1 MIPKETVDRIFDTAR
16 IDEVVGEFVSL
27 KKRGS
32 NMIGLCPFHNEKTP
46 SFNVSPARGIYK
58 CFGCGKGGNSV
69 NFVMEHE
76 HITYPEA
83 LKWLA
88 KKYNIEIEEEEQSTE
103 QQARDNERESLFLV
117 SAFAQKHY
125 TKNLHETEE
134 GKAIGLSYFKERGF
148 RADIIEKFQLGYSPD
163 TWRDLTDAAIA
174 AGYKLEYLVKAGL
187 TIQNEEDKEKYFDRF
202 KGRIIFPV
210 HNPSGRV
217 IAFGGRTLKTDK
229 KIAKYI
235 NSPETEIYHKSN
247 VLYGLY
253 FAKKQIIAEDVCYL
267 VEGYTDVTSMHQA
280 GIENVVA
287 SSGTSL
293 TVEQIRLIRRYT
305 NNITI
310 LYDGDPAGIKASF
323 RGIDLILEEGM
334 NVRVLLFPD
343 NDDPDSYSKKVSS
356 EALKEFIREN
366 TKDFI
371 RFKTELLSIEVGNDP
386 IKKAGLIR
394 DIVESIAKIPDAITR
409 SVYVKECSRIL
420 DIDEQTLLNELNKHR
435 RQKSESKKK
444 SEPSENITIK
454 KPENEL
460 FEDKNRE
467 IQFLYYEPAF
477 KRGIPQEREIIRL
490 LLMYGNEEVLMEGH
504 DEDGKSTEIMTRVS
518 DIILQELDV
527 DNIHFNHIVYE
538 RFLQTYRDKY
548 NVGKVPTADF
558 FIRSEDADISMIA
571 TDIIFSP
578 FTVHSWEKEF
588 FLSLSKEFPLQS
600 NPYTLHDW
608 ERHGIY
614 VQEENKSLKR
624 ACQDAVYLLKLRKV
638 EFMLRDLLNSI
649 KNWEQEKQKLL
660 QEGSI
665 EDAKIRQEI
674 TRKLESILQEG
685 ADNDKKINQHL
696 ENITQENKQ
705 TQIIEYLERLL
716 QEMVSLD
723 KARVTY
729 AGLLKLAL

>member
-88 KKYNIEIEEEEQSTE
+88 KKYNIEIQEEEVSTE
-103 QQARDNERESLFLV
+103 QQERDNERESLFVV

-148 RADIIEKFQLGYSPD
+148 RPDIIEKFQLGYSPD
-163 TWRDLTDAAIA
+163 TWKDLTDAAMA

-187 TIQNEEDKEKYFDRF
+187 TIQNDEDKEKYFDRF

-356 EALKEFIREN
+356 EALKQFIREN

-371 RFKTELLSIEVGNDP
+371 RFKTELLSVDVQGDP

-394 DIVESIAKIPDAITR
+394 DIVESIALIPDAITR
-409 SVYVKECSRIL
+409 SVFVKDCSRIL
-420 DIDEQTLLNELNKHR
+420 DIEEQTLLNELNKF
-435 RQKSESKKK
+435 RQNNFQKKK
-444 SEPSENITIK
+444 GHKTETPAEQNFVPDIYA
-454 KPENEL
+454 KPEEKVSL
-460 FEDKNRE
+460 DQQTGTEF
-467 IQFLYYEPAF
+467 
-477 KRGIPQEREIIRL
+477 QEREIVRL
-490 LLMYGNEEVLMEGH
+490 LLNYGQSPVMGEGADEEGKPMEI
-504 DEDGKSTEIMTRVS
+504 EVT
-518 DIILQELDV
+518 
-527 DNIHFNHIVYE
+527 F
-538 RFLQTYRDKY
+538 
-548 NVGKVPTADF
+548 ADF
-558 FIRSEDADISMIA
+558 LMNELEHDQLKFENAIYQKILD
-571 TDIIFSP
+571 
-578 FTVHSWEKEF
+578 EF
-588 FLSLSKEFPLQS
+588 KKHIDHGNIPDLNYFVNYPEREVSQAVIDLVTIPYQLS
-600 NPYTLHDW
+600 DW
-608 ERHGIY
+608 QKHAIY
-614 VQEENKSLKR
+614 VTTESMVLKH
-624 ACQDAVYLLKLRKV
+624 AAHHAANSLKLRSIELMITDRRKQIRELEDKK
-638 EFMLRDLLNSI
+638 EFENMMIVLSELKAL
-649 KNWEQEKQKLL
+649 
-660 QEGSI
+660 
-665 EDAKIRQEI
+665 EDAKKHFSALLGRVVIR
-674 TRKLESILQEG
+674 
-685 ADNDKKINQHL
+685 
-696 ENITQENKQ
+696 
-705 TQIIEYLERLL
+705 
-716 QEMVSLD
+716 
-723 KARVTY
+723 
-729 AGLLKLAL
+729 

>member
-1 MIPKETVDRIFDTAR
+1 MIPKETVDRIFDLAR

-27 KKRGS
+27 KKRGA
-32 NMIGLCPFHNEKTP
+32 NMIGLCPFHNEKSP

-69 NFVMEHE
+69 NFIMEHE
-76 HITYPEA
+76 HISYPEA
-83 LKWLA
+83 LRWLA
-88 KKYNIEIEEEEQSTE
+88 KKYNVEIEEEEQSPE
-103 QQARDNERESLFLV
+103 QAARDNERESLFIV

-125 TKNLHETEE
+125 SKNLHETEE
-134 GKAIGLSYFKERGF
+134 GKAIGLSYFRERGF
-148 RADIIEKFQLGYSPD
+148 RPDIIEKFQLGYSPD
-163 TWRDLTDAAIA
+163 TWRDMTDAAIA

-202 KGRIIFPV
+202 KGRVIFPV
-210 HNPSGRV
+210 HNASGRV

-356 EALKEFIREN
+356 EALKDFIRSN

-371 RFKTELLSIEVGNDP
+371 RFKTELLSLDVAGDP

-394 DIVESIAKIPDAITR
+394 DIVESIALIPDAITR
-409 SVYVKECSRIL
+409 SVFVKDCSRIL
-420 DIDEQTLLNELNKHR
+420 DIEEQTLLNELNKQR
-435 RQKSESKKK
+435 RKQFEKKK
-444 SEPSENITIK
+444 DETGKQKQETVNPETGFVPDIAA
-454 KPENEL
+454 KPEEKASL
-460 FEDKNRE
+460 DQQTRTEF
-467 IQFLYYEPAF
+467 
-477 KRGIPQEREIIRL
+477 QEREIIRL
-490 LLMYGNEEVLMEGH
+490 LLNYAQQPVKAETEDDEGRPLEIEVTFAEFILNELEH
-504 DEDGKSTEIMTRVS
+504 DQIQFEDPVYNK
-518 DIILQELDV
+518 ILNEFRL
-527 DNIHFNHIVYE
+527 H
-538 RFLQTYRDKY
+538 
-548 NVGKVPTADF
+548 VGKGTIPDLNYFVNF
-558 FIRSEDADISMIA
+558 EEKEISQASIDLV
-571 TDIIFSP
+571 TIQHQLSD
-578 FTVHSWEKEF
+578 WEKHF
-588 FLSLSKEFPLQS
+588 
-600 NPYTLHDW
+600 
-608 ERHGIY
+608 IY
-614 VQEENKSLKR
+614 VQTENMMLRSAALH
-624 ACQDAVYLLKLRKV
+624 ATHSLKLR
-638 EFMLRDLLNSI
+638 
-649 KNWEQEKQKLL
+649 
-660 QEGSI
+660 SI
-665 EDAKIRQEI
+665 ELMINEKRKSIRELEDKQQFDDMLIVLSELRSLEEAKKHFSSLLGRVVIR
-674 TRKLESILQEG
+674 
-685 ADNDKKINQHL
+685 
-696 ENITQENKQ
+696 
-705 TQIIEYLERLL
+705 
-716 QEMVSLD
+716 
-723 KARVTY
+723 
-729 AGLLKLAL
+729 

>member
-88 KKYNIEIEEEEQSTE
+88 KKYNIEIQEEEQSTE
-103 QQARDNERESLFLV
+103 QQERDNERESLFVV
-117 SAFAQKHY
+117 SSFAQKHY

-148 RADIIEKFQLGYSPD
+148 RPDIIEKFQLGYSPD
-163 TWRDLTDAAIA
+163 TWRDLTDAAMA

-253 FAKKQIIAEDVCYL
+253 FAKKEIIAQDVCYL

-356 EALKEFIREN
+356 EELKQFIREN

-371 RFKTELLSIEVGNDP
+371 RFKTELLSVDVGNDP
-386 IKKAGLIR
+386 IRKAGLIR
-394 DIVESIAKIPDAITR
+394 DIVESIALIPDAITR
-409 SVYVKECSRIL
+409 SVFVKDCSRIL
-420 DIDEQTLLNELNKHR
+420 DIEEVTLLNELNKF
-435 RQKSESKKK
+435 RQKNFQKKK
-444 SEPSENITIK
+444 DEHSRQRSDIPVDTNFVPDISAR
-454 KPENEL
+454 PEEKVSL
-460 FEDKNRE
+460 DEQTGTE
-467 IQFLYYEPAF
+467 Y
-477 KRGIPQEREIIRL
+477 QEREIIRL
-490 LLMYGNEEVLMEGH
+490 LLNYGQQPVRAAGEDEEGKPMDIEVTFADFLMNELEH
-504 DEDGKSTEIMTRVS
+504 DQMKFEQPVYDK
-518 DIILQELDV
+518 ILIE
-527 DNIHFNHIVYE
+527 FKNHIAHGNIPDLNYFVNYPE
-538 RFLQTYRDKY
+538 REVSQTAIDLVSIPYQ
-548 NVGKVPTADF
+548 
-558 FIRSEDADISMIA
+558 
-571 TDIIFSP
+571 
-578 FTVHSWEKEF
+578 
-588 FLSLSKEFPLQS
+588 LS
-600 NPYTLHDW
+600 DW
-608 ERHGIY
+608 LKHEIY
-614 VQEENKSLKR
+614 VTTESMVLKR
-624 ACQDAVYLLKLRKV
+624 AALHAVHSIKLRSIELMINERRKQIREIEEKK
-638 EFMLRDLLNSI
+638 EFENMMIVLSEI
-649 KNWEQEKQKLL
+649 KAL
-660 QEGSI
+660 
-665 EDAKIRQEI
+665 EDAKRHFSALLGRVIIR
-674 TRKLESILQEG
+674 
-685 ADNDKKINQHL
+685 
-696 ENITQENKQ
+696 
-705 TQIIEYLERLL
+705 
-716 QEMVSLD
+716 
-723 KARVTY
+723 
-729 AGLLKLAL
+729 

>member
-27 KKRGS
+27 KKRGG

-83 LKWLA
+83 LRWLA
-88 KKYNIEIEEEEQSTE
+88 KKYNIEIAEEEVSTE
-103 QQARDNERESLFLV
+103 QQAKDNERESLFLV
-117 SAFAQKHY
+117 SAFAAKHF

-134 GKAIGLSYFKERGF
+134 GKAIALSYFKERGM
-148 RADIIEKFQLGYSPD
+148 RQDIIEKFQLGYSPD
-163 TWRDLTDAAIA
+163 VWRDLTDAAVA

-187 TIQNEEDKEKYFDRF
+187 VIQNEEDKSKYFDRF
-202 KGRIIFPV
+202 KGRVMFPV
-210 HNPSGRV
+210 HNASGR
-217 IAFGGRTLKTDK
+217 ILAFGGRTLKTDK
-229 KIAKYI
+229 KVAKYI

-356 EALKEFIREN
+356 EELKRFIREN

-371 RFKTELLSIEVGNDP
+371 RFKTELLSEDVGNDP

-394 DIVESIAKIPDAITR
+394 DIVESIALIPDAITR
-409 SVYVKECSRIL
+409 SVFVKDCSRIL
-420 DIDEQTLLNELNKHR
+420 DIEEQTLLNELNKFR
-435 RQKSESKKK
+435 RTNYGKKQTDAAK
-444 SEPSENITIK
+444 QQTASQFKEGFVEDITAR
-454 KPENEL
+454 PEEKVSL
-460 FEDKNRE
+460 DQQTGTEF
-467 IQFLYYEPAF
+467 
-477 KRGIPQEREIIRL
+477 QEREIIRL
-490 LLMYGNEEVLMEGH
+490 LLLYGLQPVMAATEDEE
-504 DEDGKSTEIMTRVS
+504 GKPTEIEVT
-518 DIILQELDV
+518 
-527 DNIHFNHIVYE
+527 F
-538 RFLQTYRDKY
+538 
-548 NVGKVPTADF
+548 ADF
-558 FIRSEDADISMIA
+558 LLNELEHDSKFESAIYQKIIDEFKQHGEKGTIPDLNYFVNYPESAISMAAIDLV
-571 TDIIFSP
+571 TIPYQLSD
-578 FTVHSWEKEF
+578 WEKHAIYVTTENMV
-588 FLSLSKEFPLQS
+588 LKSAAMHAANSYKLRSIELMIAESRKEIRELEDKKEF
-600 NPYTLHDW
+600 
-608 ERHGIY
+608 
-614 VQEENKSLKR
+614 ENMMIVLAKLK
-624 ACQDAVYLLKLRKV
+624 AL
-638 EFMLRDLLNSI
+638 
-649 KNWEQEKQKLL
+649 
-660 QEGSI
+660 
-665 EDAKIRQEI
+665 EDAKKHFSALLGRVVIR
-674 TRKLESILQEG
+674 
-685 ADNDKKINQHL
+685 
-696 ENITQENKQ
+696 
-705 TQIIEYLERLL
+705 
-716 QEMVSLD
+716 
-723 KARVTY
+723 
-729 AGLLKLAL
+729 